1 VEKTKSYDTN
11 HILMIGV
18 IFSAPS
24 MGAISQVKVLH
35 GENDKALEKEYLSII
50 DWVLGRKKLTK

>member
-1 VEKTKSYDTN
+1 VEKTKTYDTN

-18 IFSAPS
+18 IFSAPG

-35 GENDKALEKEYLSII
+35 GEGSSSH
-50 DWVLGRKKLTK
+50 